1 VTFEVQGDAV
11 VTTVEVRY
19 AETDQQGVAYH
30 ANFLV
35 WMEIGRTKHLEALG
49 FPYARLEAGGLLF
62 SVLEACC
69 RYAGAARYGERV
81 RIATRVVAQ
90 RSRTVT
96 FGYEIDAAGRPLASG
111 ETTLIA
117 LDSRRRPRRIPAEV
131 AAALARGPAE
141 PA

>member
-1 VTFEVQGDAV
+1 VTYEVHGDTV
-11 VTTVEVRY
+11 VTSVEVRY

-49 FPYARLEAGGLLF
+49 LPYGRLEARGLLF
-62 SVLEACC
+62 SVMEARC
-69 RYAGAARYGERV
+69 RYTGPARYEDRV
-81 RIATRVVAQ
+81 RITTRVAAV

-96 FGYEIDAAGRPLASG
+96 FGYELEVDGRLVATG

-117 LDSRRRPRRIPAEV
+117 LDPERQTRRIPEDV
-131 AAALARGPAE
+131 AAALARGPRRG
-141 PA
+141 

>member
-1 VTFEVQGDAV
+1 MTFEVQGDAV
-11 VTTVEVRY
+11 VTAVEVRY

-49 FPYARLEAGGLLF
+49 LPYGRLEAEGLLF
-62 SVLEACC
+62 SVMEASC
-69 RYAGAARYGERV
+69 RYAGAARYGDRV
-81 RIATRVVAQ
+81 RIATRVVAL

-96 FGYEIDAAGRPLASG
+96 FGYELEVDARSLATG

-117 LDSRRRPRRIPAEV
+117 LDRERRPRRIPAYI
-131 AAALARGPAE
+131 AAALKRGPE
-141 PA
+141 SR

>member
-1 VTFEVQGDAV
+1 MDIRGDAV

-49 FPYARLEAGGLLF
+49 MPYGRLEAAGLLF
-62 SVLEACC
+62 SVMEAHC
-69 RYAGAARYGERV
+69 RYVGAARYGDRV
-81 RIATRVVAQ
+81 RIATRVIAL

-96 FGYEIDAAGRPLASG
+96 FGYELNVDGDPLATG

-117 LDSRRRPRRIPAEV
+117 LDRDRRPRRIPPDVV
-131 AAALARGPAE
+131 AALERGPGGG
-141 PA
+141 